1 MFWKYAANLPE
12 NIHAEVRATC
22 FTRVHVRKFLCNFI
36 EIALRHG
43 CSPVNLLHIFKTP
56 FLRIPLDGCL
66 CFNSLIVLAICTLNV
81 SLRLQCLRN
90 YRSYGQIV
98 NISTCWESLHL
109 RSTEKYSRLWTWWI
123 EFFVLCILFSKSLLY
138 F

>member
-1 MFWKYAANLPE
+1 MLL
-12 NIHAEVRATC
+12 
-22 FTRVHVRKFLCNFI
+22 RKGVLKICSKLTGEHPCQSVISIKLLCNFA
-36 EIALRHG
+36 EITLRHG